1 VTAVTD
7 PATMSAASAGDQDA
21 FKRLTDPY
29 VREIHLHCYRM
40 LGPFHDAEDAVQ
52 ETLLRAW
59 RHLASLQDP
68 GSLRAW
74 LYRIATN
81 VCLRQRAHAANDPMM
96 TSTSLDGF
104 TPTVTPPYHLSQYPD
119 AVLDQ
124 VQSPIGNPAV
134 EYDLHESVQLAFL
147 ITVQL
152 LPPRQRAV
160 LLLHDVLGFTLAD
173 IAEML
178 GTTVAGVNSGLNRA
192 RSTLRESRARLPT
205 RARASSEVTDSFVEK
220 CVAAWQAADMTRLA
234 DLLKADVVMGAP
246 TWGVRLNGRP
256 TVCEFLASV
265 PAADQRAKFRFI
277 ATRANRQPALAVY
290 RLDEIAQT
298 ETYRALGIVVLTM
311 DGDAVGGIAMFP
323 DPKLMLSFGLPTH
336 L

>member
-1 VTAVTD
+1 
-7 PATMSAASAGDQDA
+7 MSAASAGDQDA
-21 FKRLTDPY
+21 FKRMTDPY
-29 VREIHLHCYRM
+29 LREIHLHCYRM
-40 LGPFHDAEDAVQ
+40 LGSFHDAEDAVQ

-59 RHLASLQDP
+59 KHVESLQDP

-81 VCLRQRAHAANDPMM
+81 VCLRQRAHAKTDPILA
-96 TSTSLDGF
+96 STSLDEF
-104 TPTVTPPYHLSQYPD
+104 TKTVTPPYHLSPYPD
-119 AVLDQ
+119 AMLDQ
-124 VQSPIGNPAV
+124 IQSPVGNPVV
-134 EYDLHESVQLAFL
+134 EYDLYESVQLAFL

-160 LLLHDVLGFTLAD
+160 LLLHDVLGFTMAD

-178 GTTVAGVNSGLNRA
+178 DTTVASVNSALTRA
-192 RSTLRESRARLPT
+192 RSTLRQFRERLPT
-205 RARASSEVTDSFVEK
+205 RARASNEVADSFVAR

-246 TWGVRLNGRP
+246 TWGLRLNGRP
-256 TVCEFLASV
+256 TVCEFLGSV
-265 PAADQRAKFRFI
+265 PAPVERAKFRFI
-277 ATRANRQPALAVY
+277 ATRANCQPAVAVY
-290 RLDEIAQT
+290 HLDEIART

-311 DGDAVGGIAMFP
+311 DRDAVGGIAMFP
-323 DPKLMLSFGLPTH
+323 DPKLMPLFGLPTH

>member
-1 VTAVTD
+1 
-7 PATMSAASAGDQDA
+7 MSAASGGDQDA

-40 LGPFHDAEDAVQ
+40 LGSFHDAEDAVQ

-59 RHLASLQDP
+59 RHLGSLQDP
-68 GSLRAW
+68 RSLRAW

-81 VCLRQRAHAANDPMM
+81 VCLRQRAHAANDPIM

-104 TPTVTPPYHLSQYPD
+104 TPTVTPRYHLSPYPD
-119 AVLDQ
+119 ALLDQ
-124 VQSPIGNPAV
+124 IQSPVGNPAV
-134 EYDLHESVQLAFL
+134 EYDLYETVQLAFL

-160 LLLHDVLGFTLAD
+160 LLLHDGLGFTLAD

-192 RSTLRESRARLPT
+192 RSTLRESRAHPPT
-205 RARASSEVTDSFVEK
+205 RARAAREVTDSLVEK
-220 CVAAWQAADMTRLA
+220 CLAAWQAADVTRLA

-246 TWGVRLNGRP
+246 TWGVRLTGRP
-256 TVCEFLASV
+256 TVCEFLGSI
-265 PAADQRAKFRFI
+265 PAAAQRANFRFI

-290 RLDEIAQT
+290 VLDEIAQT
-298 ETYRALGIVVLTM
+298 QTYRALGIIVLTM

-323 DPKLMLSFGLPTH
+323 DPKLMLSFGLPAQ